1 MCTILQRVGQ
11 IGDADQVYND
21 GASCKLCQV
30 GLDQRDF
37 FLNLGTLV
45 QNTQKSL
52 SKTNRMV
59 SAKLPLHIQMVKSF
73 VHSNSF

>member
-1 MCTILQRVGQ
+1 MCTILQRMGQ

-30 GLDQRDF
+30 GLNQWDF
-37 FLNLGTLV
+37 FLDFGTLV
-45 QNTQKSL
+45 QNTQEGL

-59 SAKLPLHIQMVKSF
+59 SAELPLHIQMVKSL
-73 VHSNSF
+73 VHSD